1 MIPAS
6 RRSGAIAGFFLAPSL
21 LFHVRCHVRNQG
33 AFMKDSTKDKT
44 EGTVHEAKGAVKQA
58 VGHALNKPN
67 LAAEGTAEKVG
78 GKIQKKAGDIEK
90 AAGR

>member
-1 MIPAS
+1 
-6 RRSGAIAGFFLAPSL
+6 
-21 LFHVRCHVRNQG
+21 
-33 AFMKDSTKDKT
+33 MKDSPKDKT

-67 LAAEGTAEKVG
+67 LEAEGAAEKVG

-90 AAGR
+90 AAGS